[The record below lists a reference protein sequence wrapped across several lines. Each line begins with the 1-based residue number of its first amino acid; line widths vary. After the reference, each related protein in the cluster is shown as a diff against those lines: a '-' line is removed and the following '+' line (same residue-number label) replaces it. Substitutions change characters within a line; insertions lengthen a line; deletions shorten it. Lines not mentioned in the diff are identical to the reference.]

1 MINIEKGSSASAVF
15 ILTNL
20 SELIQPVYYV
30 FELINK
36 NSNESTI
43 ITGDDLSVNIGH
55 YNLFQWVEG
64 INNPTQSSFILDI
77 GEYHINAYDTQ
88 YQYNLNIGSASSLL
102 LQDTLRVNGD
112 ANPQYISYTQSDTI
126 KYVYYE

>member
-36 NSNESTI
+36 NSNESTY
-43 ITGDDLSVNIGH
+43 ITGDDLSVAIGH
-55 YNLFQWVEG
+55 YNLFNWVEG
-64 INNPTQSSFILDI
+64 VNAPTQSSFILDI

-88 YQYNLNIGSASSLL
+88 YQYNLNIASASSLL

-126 KYVYYE
+126 KYIYYE